1 MIPVSETLISAMRTE
16 AAPPV
21 SATRD
26 VLLESEGL
34 CTFYGSSQALF
45 DVGLKVPSRG
55 GVALLGRNGAGKTTL
70 LKTLA
75 GDLKPTRG
83 TVRFDGSD
91 CTDMRTERRVKRGI
105 AHVPQEHGVFARMTV
120 RENLL
125 IGAMASPKG
134 SQRIDEVISLFPKLG
149 ERMTQQAG
157 TLSGGERK
165 MLAISRA
172 LLAEPHLLMLDEPTE
187 GVWHGVIEEI
197 AERLIQLSRDI
208 AVLIVEQNVAMAL
221 RVSKYCYVMDRGRI
235 ALEGP
240 TEQIRDNPE
249 LVRLLAP

>member
-1 MIPVSETLISAMRTE
+1 MRTE
-16 AAPPV
+16 IAPPG
-21 SATRD
+21 RD
-26 VLLESEGL
+26 VLLEAGGL

-45 DVGLKVPSRG
+45 EVGLKVPSRG

-75 GDLKPTRG
+75 GDLKPARG
-83 TVRFDGSD
+83 SVRFDGTD
-91 CTDMRTERRVKRGI
+91 CTYMRTERRVRRGI
-105 AHVPQEHGVFARMTV
+105 AHVPQEHGVFSRLSV

-134 SQRIDEVISLFPKLG
+134 MQRIDEVLSLFPKLG
-149 ERMTQQAG
+149 QRMSQQAG

-172 LLAEPHLLMLDEPTE
+172 LLGEPHLLMLDEPTE

-197 AERLIQLSRDI
+197 AERLLGLTRDI
-208 AVLIVEQNVAMAL
+208 AILIVEQNVAMAL
-221 RVSKYCYVMDRGRI
+221 RVSRYCYVMDRGRI

-240 TEQIRDNPE
+240 TEEVRENPE
-249 LVRLLAP
+249 LTRLLAP